1 MVEYAYRNLFYKS
14 QQTKDILIVDSEAT
28 VTPNTGTAPTVDGA
42 TVEIH
47 TADIKIDSFNLDEK
61 LCSADDLT
69 WGLMESAKVEFS
81 IKNAANI
88 PNLKKSDYSKMVN
101 IYIYFNGDSS
111 TLFQVGQYVCE
122 SDKYTNDRRLRN
134 IVLYDALYFIYN
146 EDITEWYNGIF
157 KNANYIS
164 IKNLRDSLFAEFVS
178 EYDYPFEQEDVTLVN
193 DLVQIPKNIES
204 DSITFGF
211 FMSGILNANGV
222 FGHIGRDGKFQYKT
236 LVKYDEATVATVTDD
251 FRKPPTT
258 YEDFA
263 VWGIGYVAVFNE
275 DGKKLIP
282 NVGSSSYK
290 RPSIYSIIDNFVL
303 TGIFSKPGG
312 VDELKA
318 AVANIREQ
326 VTHRRYAPM
335 NVDHVGDLCIEVGD
349 NVAVTGDIGTYNTY
363 VLERHLKG
371 LGSMI
376 DTYTSKGN
384 RKQPKYKEN
393 GKYHGNESSED
404 IGTSGQGADGIS
416 TFDNEHDK
424 RFLEIMRN
432 AGKRFLAEPTDV
444 LLEYDDIAMEVSV
457 KWSDPTDIATSEP
470 EPITWGSTIVIRK
483 EDSVPLNR
491 YDGTVLVTSTTR
503 DAYSETAFV
512 DNTIEK
518 NKKYYYGI
526 FPIGTN
532 GNVTFTK
539 IMVVDTTEYLLA
551 PIINSIERI
560 A

>member
-1 MVEYAYRNLFYKS
+1 MVDYAYRNLFYKS
-14 QQTKDILIVDSEAT
+14 QQKKDILIVDSEAT
-28 VTPNTGTAPTVDGA
+28 VTPNSGTEPTVEGA

-69 WGLMESAKVEFS
+69 WGLMESAKIEFS
-81 IKNAANI
+81 IKNSANI

-101 IYIYFNGDSS
+101 VYIYFNGDSS
-111 TLFQVGQYVCE
+111 TLFQVGQYVCD

-146 EDITEWYNGIF
+146 EDITEWYNGMF

-193 DLVQIPKNIES
+193 DLVQIPKNIET

-211 FMSGILNANGV
+211 FLSGILNANGV

-236 LVKYDEATVATVTDD
+236 LVKYDETTVATVTDD

-318 AVANIREQ
+318 VVANIREQ

-384 RKQPKYKEN
+384 RKQPKFKGN
-393 GKYHGNESSED
+393 GKYHGTESSED

-444 LLEYDDIAMEVSV
+444 LLEYDDTAMEVSV

-470 EPITWGSTIVIRK
+470 ESITWGSTIVIRK

-539 IMVVDTTEYLLA
+539 VMVVDTTEYLLA